1 MIARRQG
8 APQWHGK
15 GYDLMTD
22 QQNIS
27 AGFAGLIQL
36 WTSQLRRITEGLA
49 ATSGLSQSVLSQPVP
64 SLQDLPHP
72 GALSAAQLN
81 LIASSVASQRESIA
95 AMQAQ
100 LRVFDEQL
108 ALLEG
113 ILGPLTDWG
122 NTWAEFERLMM
133 NERPDPRPEG

>member
-1 MIARRQG
+1 
-8 APQWHGK
+8 
-15 GYDLMTD
+15 MTD

-36 WTSQLRRITEGLA
+36 WTNQLRRITEELTGMA
-49 ATSGLSQSVLSQPVP
+49 GLSESALSLPVR
-64 SLQDLPHP
+64 SLQGLPHP

-81 LIASSVASQRESIA
+81 LIASSVASQRQSIA

-108 ALLEG
+108 AMLEG
-113 ILGPLTDWG
+113 ILGPLAEWS
-122 NTWAEFERLMM
+122 NTWAEFEGLVM
-133 NERPDPRPEG
+133 NARPDPRPEG

>member
-1 MIARRQG
+1 
-8 APQWHGK
+8 
-15 GYDLMTD
+15 MTD
-22 QQNIS
+22 QENTS

-49 ATSGLSQSVLSQPVP
+49 GMAGLSESVLSQPLP
-64 SLQDLPHP
+64 SLQGLPLP

-81 LIASSVASQRESIA
+81 LIASSVASQRQGIA

-108 ALLEG
+108 AMLEG
-113 ILGPLTDWG
+113 ILGPLAEWG
-122 NTWAEFERLMM
+122 KTWAEFEGLVM
-133 NERPDPRPEG
+133 NARRDPGPEG